1 MNKHLD
7 IRGEVAETLV
17 AQGPVVAFES
27 SVFAHGLPHP
37 RNLEAARR
45 MDAAVREEGA
55 VPATTGALEGRLIV
69 GLSGEEI
76 ELLALAGHGGRG
88 VAKVSRADL
97 SSLLVTRSPG
107 ATTVAAAIFLA
118 AQAGIRVLAT
128 GGIGGV
134 HRGAEKSLD
143 ISADLGELARTPL
156 AVVCSGAKGIL
167 DLPRTLEMLET
178 LGVPV
183 VGYGTSEFPAFY
195 AQQSGLFLDYRVDTP
210 AEAARLMAA
219 QWDLGLSAGIV
230 FAHPPPA
237 ESALSRAELEA
248 LAERAT
254 ASATRDGIRGK
265 ALTPYLLDW
274 LARESGGRT
283 LECNL
288 ALLVQN
294 ARVAARIAGSYSA
307 LLRGSPRRNRP
318 G

>member
-7 IRGEVAETLV
+7 IRGEVAKTL
-17 AQGPVVAFES
+17 ASQGPVVALES
-27 SVFAHGLPHP
+27 SVLAHGLPHP
-37 RNLEAARR
+37 HNLDAARR
-45 MDAAVREEGA
+45 METAIREEVA
-55 VPATTGALEGRLIV
+55 VPATTGVLDGRLVV

-76 ELLALAGHGGRG
+76 EQLAMGQG

-97 SSLLVTRSPG
+97 SSFLVTGRPG

-134 HRGAEKSLD
+134 HRGGEKSLD

-167 DLPRTLEMLET
+167 DLARTLEMLET

-195 AQQSGLFLDYRVDTP
+195 AQHSGLFLDYRVDTP

-237 ESALSRAELEA
+237 ASALSRAELEA

-265 ALTPYLLDW
+265 ALTPYLLDR

-283 LECNL
+283 LECNV
-288 ALLVQN
+288 ALLAQN
-294 ARVAARIAGSYSA
+294 ARVAARIAASYSA
-307 LLRGSPRRNRP
+307 LLRGSPRRSRP

>member
-1 MNKHLD
+1 
-7 IRGEVAETLV
+7 
-17 AQGPVVAFES
+17 VVALES

-37 RNLEAARR
+37 HNLDTARR
-45 MDAAVREEGA
+45 METAVREEGA
-55 VPATTGALEGRLIV
+55 VPATTGVLDGRLVV

-76 ELLALAGHGGRG
+76 ERLAQAHG

-97 SSLLVTRSPG
+97 SSLLVTRRPG

-134 HRGAEKSLD
+134 HRGGERSLD

-195 AQQSGLFLDYRVDTP
+195 AQQSGLFLDHRVDTP
-210 AEAARLMAA
+210 AEAAGLMAA

-237 ESALSRAELEA
+237 ESALGSAELEA
-248 LAERAT
+248 LVERAT
-254 ASATRDGIRGK
+254 ASATSDGIRGK
-265 ALTPYLLDW
+265 ALTPYLLDR

-288 ALLVQN
+288 SLLVQN
-294 ARVAARIAGSYSA
+294 ARVAARIAVSYSA
-307 LLRGSPRRNRP
+307 LRRGSPRRSRP